1 MIEMKGFGVEEI
13 VSLVEQL
20 TEREPDSLEIG
31 SAGERI
37 KVYGNFEK
45 VKQFK
50 EKIDNAIGLR
60 EYANSLDELEQ
71 ENVKLKKKMSE
82 VMEKAEEENVD
93 GLGEVLEGTKIEKLS
108 KESRA

>member
-1 MIEMKGFGVEEI
+1 VIEMKRFGVEEI

-60 EYANSLDELEQ
+60 EYAKSVDSLED
-71 ENVKLKKKMSE
+71 
-82 VMEKAEEENVD
+82 
-93 GLGEVLEGTKIEKLS
+93 
-108 KESRA
+108 